1 MHTQKEKQVAT
12 LDAQGQANEK
22 VQKVSDV
29 QNQALGGSERVQELL
44 DRVAVLRYQCNGVAL
59 KAQHNDVS
67 LLARDAK
74 GGLSTGV
81 VMAAQVDC

>member
-1 MHTQKEKQVAT
+1 MHTQKERQVVT
-12 LDAQGQANEK
+12 LHSQGRANEK
-22 VQKVSDV
+22 GQKVSVV

-67 LLARDAK
+67 FWHGMRK
-74 GGLSTGV
+74 V
-81 VMAAQVDC
+81 VCPPS